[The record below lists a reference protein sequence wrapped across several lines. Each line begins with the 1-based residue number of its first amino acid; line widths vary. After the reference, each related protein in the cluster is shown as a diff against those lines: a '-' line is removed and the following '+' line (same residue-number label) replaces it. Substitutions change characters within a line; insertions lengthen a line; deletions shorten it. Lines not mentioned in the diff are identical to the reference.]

1 MELKKVLLF
10 TGKFPSFGD
19 DTDGGSILIYSLIQA
34 LKYNC
39 ILDVIFTRTPR
50 KGFEVIEG
58 VRKVSFET
66 YERHLS
72 DKFARRLANK
82 EQLFS
87 RLRKEIAAYDT
98 VIITHCSKAFGIERL
113 SAEERSKI
121 VLFPMYLSPSYKR
134 SGEYPPD
141 EYIAEECSALC
152 SAGKILTP
160 SDSEKQDMIRVFGID
175 ENKIKVIPRGYS
187 SYIKPVVK
195 QTHFPIELLYI
206 ASIKEQKNTKEAIVL
221 LKELSEHAID
231 VRLHLAGSY
240 QNDSVL
246 SDCHTYITANGLS
259 EKVIFHGVLPQK
271 ELAALIARAHI
282 NISVSNWETYGRG
295 IFEGM
300 AGGLPTVVFDHLEC
314 VKQYVTDG
322 EGISF
327 VSNHE
332 AFLSK
337 LIELCTAHDYY
348 SVQARKAIRSV
359 DYLSEAHEQKRL
371 IRELL

>member
-34 LKYNC
+34 LKNNC

-66 YERHLS
+66 YEHHLS
-72 DKFARRLANK
+72 DKFTRRLANK

-113 SAEERSKI
+113 SAEGRNKI
-121 VLFPMYLSPSYKR
+121 ILFPMYLSPSYKR

-221 LKELSEHAID
+221 LKELSEYKID
-231 VRLHLAGSY
+231 ARLHLAGSY
-240 QNDSVL
+240 QNDSIL
-246 SDCHTYITANGLS
+246 SDCRTYIAANGLS

-327 VSNHE
+327 VLNHE

-359 DYLSEAHEQKRL
+359 DYLSEAHEQERL
-371 IRELL
+371 IKELL

>member
-34 LKYNC
+34 LKNNC

-66 YERHLS
+66 YEHHLS

-134 SGEYPPD
+134 SGECPTD
-141 EYIAEECSALC
+141 EYIANECNALC

-160 SDSEKQDMIRVFGID
+160 SDSEKQDMVRVFGID
-175 ENKIKVIPRGYS
+175 ENKIKVIPRGYAS
-187 SYIKPVVK
+187 CIKPIVK
-195 QTHFPIELLYI
+195 QPHFPIELLYI

-221 LKELSEHAID
+221 LKELSEYKID
-231 VRLHLAGSY
+231 ARLHLAGSY
-240 QNDSVL
+240 QNDSIL
-246 SDCHTYITANGLS
+246 SDCRTYITANGLS

-327 VSNHE
+327 VLNHE

-337 LIELCTAHDYY
+337 LIELCTAPDYY

-359 DYLSEAHEQKRL
+359 DYLSEAHEKERL
-371 IRELL
+371 IKELL

>member
-34 LKYNC
+34 LKNNC

-58 VRKVSFET
+58 VRKASFET
-66 YERHLS
+66 YEHHLN

-113 SAEERSKI
+113 SAEERNKI

-134 SGEYPPD
+134 SGEYPPY

-152 SAGKILTP
+152 SVGKILTP

-187 SYIKPVVK
+187 SYIKPVLK

-231 VRLHLAGSY
+231 VRLHLVGSY

-327 VSNHE
+327 VLNHE

-359 DYLSEAHEQKRL
+359 DYLSEAHEQERL
-371 IRELL
+371 IKELL

>member
-34 LKYNC
+34 LKNNC

-50 KGFEVIEG
+50 KEFEVIEG

-66 YERHLS
+66 YEHHLS
-72 DKFARRLANK
+72 DKFTRRLVNK

-87 RLRKEIAAYDT
+87 RLKKEIAAYDT

-113 SAEERSKI
+113 STEERSKI

-160 SDSEKQDMIRVFGID
+160 SDSEKQDMVRVFGID

-187 SYIKPVVK
+187 SYIKPIVK
-195 QTHFPIELLYI
+195 QPHFPIELLYI

-221 LKELSEHAID
+221 LKELSEYKID
-231 VRLHLAGSY
+231 ARLHLAGSY
-240 QNDSVL
+240 QNDSIL
-246 SDCHTYITANGLS
+246 SDCRTYITATGLS

-327 VSNHE
+327 VLNHE

-337 LIELCTAHDYY
+337 LIELCTTPDYY
-348 SVQARKAIRSV
+348 SVQARKAIQSV
-359 DYLSEAHEQKRL
+359 DYLSEAHEKERL
-371 IRELL
+371 IKELL

>member
-1 MELKKVLLF
+1 MELKKVLVF

-34 LKYNC
+34 LKTNC

-66 YERHLS
+66 YEHHLS

-160 SDSEKQDMIRVFGID
+160 SDSEKHDMVRVFGID

-187 SYIKPVVK
+187 SYIKPIVK
-195 QTHFPIELLYI
+195 QPHFPIELLYI

-221 LKELSEHAID
+221 LKELSEYKID
-231 VRLHLAGSY
+231 ARLHLAGSY
-240 QNDSVL
+240 QNDSIL
-246 SDCHTYITANGLS
+246 SDCRTYITTNGLS

-327 VSNHE
+327 VLNHE

-337 LIELCTAHDYY
+337 LIELCTALDYY

-359 DYLSEAHEQKRL
+359 DYLSEAHEQERL
-371 IRELL
+371 IKELL

>member
-66 YERHLS
+66 YEHHLS

-221 LKELSEHAID
+221 LKELSEYKID
-231 VRLHLAGSY
+231 ARLHLAGSY
-240 QNDSVL
+240 QNDSIL
-246 SDCHTYITANGLS
+246 SDCRTYIAANGLS

-271 ELAALIARAHI
+271 ELAALIAKAHI

-327 VSNHE
+327 VLNHE

>member
-34 LKYNC
+34 LKNNC

-66 YERHLS
+66 YDHHLS

-187 SYIKPVVK
+187 SYIKPVEK

-271 ELAALIARAHI
+271 ELAALIAQAPI

-327 VSNHE
+327 VLNHE

-359 DYLSEAHEQKRL
+359 DYLSEAHEQERL
-371 IRELL
+371 IKELL

>member
-34 LKYNC
+34 LKNNC

-66 YERHLS
+66 YEHHLS

-141 EYIAEECSALC
+141 EYITEECSALC

-359 DYLSEAHEQKRL
+359 DYLSEAREQKRL
-371 IRELL
+371 IRELV

>member
-19 DTDGGSILIYSLIQA
+19 DTDGGSVLIYSLIQA
-34 LKYNC
+34 LKNNC

-66 YERHLS
+66 YEHHLS

-134 SGEYPPD
+134 SGECPTD
-141 EYIAEECSALC
+141 EYIASECNALC

-160 SDSEKQDMIRVFGID
+160 SDSEKQDMVRVFGID

-187 SYIKPVVK
+187 SYIKPIVK
-195 QTHFPIELLYI
+195 QPHFPIELLYI

-221 LKELSEHAID
+221 LKELSEYKID
-231 VRLHLAGSY
+231 ARLHLAGSY
-240 QNDSVL
+240 QNDSIL
-246 SDCHTYITANGLS
+246 SDCRTYITANGLS

-300 AGGLPTVVFDHLEC
+300 AGGLPTVIFDHLEC

-327 VSNHE
+327 VLNHE

-337 LIELCTAHDYY
+337 LIELCAAPDYY

-359 DYLSEAHEQKRL
+359 DYLSEAHEKERL
-371 IRELL
+371 IKELL

>member
-34 LKYNC
+34 LKNNC

-66 YERHLS
+66 YDHHLS

-134 SGEYPPD
+134 
-141 EYIAEECSALC
+141 
-152 SAGKILTP
+152 
-160 SDSEKQDMIRVFGID
+160 
-175 ENKIKVIPRGYS
+175 
-187 SYIKPVVK
+187 
-195 QTHFPIELLYI
+195 
-206 ASIKEQKNTKEAIVL
+206 
-221 LKELSEHAID
+221 
-231 VRLHLAGSY
+231 
-240 QNDSVL
+240 
-246 SDCHTYITANGLS
+246 
-259 EKVIFHGVLPQK
+259 
-271 ELAALIARAHI
+271 
-282 NISVSNWETYGRG
+282 
-295 IFEGM
+295 
-300 AGGLPTVVFDHLEC
+300 
-314 VKQYVTDG
+314 
-322 EGISF
+322 
-327 VSNHE
+327 
-332 AFLSK
+332 
-337 LIELCTAHDYY
+337 
-348 SVQARKAIRSV
+348 
-359 DYLSEAHEQKRL
+359 
-371 IRELL
+371 

>member
-19 DTDGGSILIYSLIQA
+19 DTDGGSILIFSLIQA
-34 LKYNC
+34 LKNNC

-50 KGFEVIEG
+50 KEFEAIEG
-58 VRKVSFET
+58 IRKVSFET
-66 YERHLS
+66 YEHHLS
-72 DKFARRLANK
+72 DKFARRLVNK

-87 RLRKEIAAYDT
+87 RLKKEIATYDT

-113 SAEERSKI
+113 SAEERNKI
-121 VLFPMYLSPSYKR
+121 ILFPMYLSPSYKR
-134 SGEYPPD
+134 SGEYPTD
-141 EYIAEECSALC
+141 EYIADECNALC
-152 SAGKILTP
+152 AAGKILTP
-160 SDSEKQDMIRVFGID
+160 SDSEKQDMVRVFGID

-187 SYIKPVVK
+187 SYIKPIVK

-221 LKELSEHAID
+221 LKELSEHKID
-231 VRLHLAGSY
+231 ARLHLAGSY
-240 QNDSVL
+240 QNDFIL
-246 SDCHTYITANGLS
+246 SDCRTYITANGLS

-271 ELAALIARAHI
+271 ELAALIAQAHI

-337 LIELCTAHDYY
+337 LIELCTTPDYY

-359 DYLSEAHEQKRL
+359 DYLSETHEQKRL
-371 IRELL
+371 IKELL

>member
-1 MELKKVLLF
+1 M
-10 TGKFPSFGD
+10 
-19 DTDGGSILIYSLIQA
+19 
-34 LKYNC
+34 
-39 ILDVIFTRTPR
+39 
-50 KGFEVIEG
+50 
-58 VRKVSFET
+58 
-66 YERHLS
+66 
-72 DKFARRLANK
+72 
-82 EQLFS
+82 
-87 RLRKEIAAYDT
+87 
-98 VIITHCSKAFGIERL
+98 
-113 SAEERSKI
+113 
-121 VLFPMYLSPSYKR
+121 
-134 SGEYPPD
+134 
-141 EYIAEECSALC
+141 
-152 SAGKILTP
+152 
-160 SDSEKQDMIRVFGID
+160 
-175 ENKIKVIPRGYS
+175 
-187 SYIKPVVK
+187 
-195 QTHFPIELLYI
+195 
-206 ASIKEQKNTKEAIVL
+206 

-271 ELAALIARAHI
+271 ELAALIAQAHI

-327 VSNHE
+327 VLNHE

-359 DYLSEAHEQKRL
+359 DYLSEAHEQERL
-371 IRELL
+371 IKELL

>member
-34 LKYNC
+34 LKNNC

-66 YERHLS
+66 YEHHLS

-141 EYIAEECSALC
+141 EYITEECSALC

>member
-10 TGKFPSFGD
+10 TGIFPRFGD

-34 LKYNC
+34 LKNNC

-50 KGFEVIEG
+50 KEFEVIEG

-66 YERHLS
+66 YEHHLS
-72 DKFARRLANK
+72 DKFTRRLGNK

-87 RLRKEIAAYDT
+87 RLKKEIAAYDT

-187 SYIKPVVK
+187 SYIKPVEK

-221 LKELSEHAID
+221 LKELSEYKID
-231 VRLHLAGSY
+231 ARLHLAGSY

-271 ELAALIARAHI
+271 ELAALIAQAHI
-282 NISVSNWETYGRG
+282 NISVSYWETYGRG

-327 VSNHE
+327 VLNHE

-359 DYLSEAHEQKRL
+359 DYLSEAHEQERL
-371 IRELL
+371 IKELL

>member
-66 YERHLS
+66 YEHHLR

-141 EYIAEECSALC
+141 EYTAEECSALC